1 MRIGTSSPASHA
13 GRTGPRKPLRES
25 AAAALDLS
33 DRVALITGAG
43 NGIGRATALKFAE
56 LGARIIVADIE
67 ADAASRT
74 ATEICDL
81 GGTAV
86 SATADVGSTK
96 DIGDLVEGTIE
107 KFGRLDILHN
117 NAAWYTRKEA
127 VEMPEEEWDKTIT
140 VSLKAAFVSAKF
152 AIPRMLDTG
161 GAIVNTASVHGLVAF
176 PKHPAYAAAK
186 AGLIGL
192 THQLAREYG
201 SANIRVNAVVP
212 GAIDTRIWGEGKA
225 AEERKRE
232 RARDVPLGRLGYA
245 EEVAD
250 AVVFLASDMASYIT
264 GECLVVDGGLVACR

>member
-1 MRIGTSSPASHA
+1 MSRS
-13 GRTGPRKPLRES
+13 E
-25 AAAALDLS
+25 ALGLDGK
-33 DRVALITGAG
+33 VALIAGAG
-43 NGIGRATALKFAE
+43 NGIGRATALQFAE
-56 LGARIIVADIE
+56 FGARIIVADIE
-67 ADAASRT
+67 TDAASRT

-96 DIGDLVEGTIE
+96 DISDLIEGAIE
-107 KFGRLDILHN
+107 KFGRLDVLHN
-117 NAAWYTRKEA
+117 NASWFTRKEA
-127 VEMPEEEWDKTIT
+127 IEMPEEEWDKTIT

-152 AIPRMLDTG
+152 AVPHMLEAG

-186 AGLIGL
+186 SGLIGL
-192 THQLAREYG
+192 TRQLACEYG
-201 SANIRVNAVVP
+201 SAGIRVNAVAP